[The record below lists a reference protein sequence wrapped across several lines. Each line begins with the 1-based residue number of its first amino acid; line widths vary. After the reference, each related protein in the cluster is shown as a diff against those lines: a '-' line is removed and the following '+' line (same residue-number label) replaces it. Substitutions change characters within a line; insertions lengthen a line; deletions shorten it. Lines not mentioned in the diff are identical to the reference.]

1 MNLNLDE
8 IYDKGVNDP
17 PPDEQVVNPSNT
29 TAKPYVVP
37 DLRTP
42 TGSDAT
48 ISPYSSKDYTG
59 YFKEPLN
66 INKFD
71 PDTRRG
77 LAQSGWDK
85 FGNFTAQTGL
95 KTITGITEGL
105 GYLGSLVGE
114 WGTDRD
120 YANPVTEASKQAS
133 SWVDANFP
141 LYRHNND
148 TWALNDASWWLQNA
162 QGLISSVGAFALEG
176 GIFGAAVNAS
186 KVGEALEL
194 VAGASK
200 LGLRTS
206 RAIGQTSKELITSG
220 LLAYTEGAMSGKR
233 VFDTVYQ
240 TQLQKNLSKGLSL
253 EQADEDAKYTASQS
267 AATAV
272 QLNTIINTGSNFL
285 GGVGEFFNHEK
296 SAVIKAVEKN
306 LLAKNG
312 EDIATTLSRLGTE
325 TAEKYAKE
333 LGTKK
338 SLSKIIREPV
348 AEGIEELTNQFA
360 EKTGIEEGQEG
371 RTHGF
376 LNQLGQLENYF
387 KRTMDSE
394 GALNFVMGAIAGP
407 LQHTL
412 AANLP
417 IHRIETGS
425 KVDEE
430 GKLILDEQGKEQK
443 QYVPGV
449 LGTNLVRKQTVNQ
462 FGANEYFTKIKDKIV
477 ADYTELARVQKEID
491 YAVATGNSVLAD
503 SLREQLFNVANLNS
517 VKMGFGESMKETYRS
532 ILNLDNTRSPLDEK
546 KETVAQLTEQLQQAK
561 DKGEDTTE
569 LEANLKS
576 LTEDI
581 PITPDVTPAMK
592 LNMTDSRENNDY
604 KKKAE
609 DAIKTLDELQSIH
622 DTVMKKYGSDM
633 NMDPENQHVSDMI
646 FNKLGNLHLLK
657 KEKTNIEKQ
666 LADLDAPD
674 AIDFLTSSLVQEHD
688 RKIDR
693 LRDRLLVTEQDIADF
708 KGSDP
713 IKHKALIAKYG
724 AIGVDDSDISSA
736 LTAVGKKLNQ
746 IQSNV
751 TEQIDSEHQ
760 SILNSEY
767 YQKWADKNKDGNYT
781 EFEKSLPES
790 VKDSKLQKMLSQH
803 LSNLENQIQTHTEFA
818 NELQQ
823 APTLTKVIKNTT
835 KYFEKLRNQEVME
848 SLELL
853 KEQET
858 RIETAKLAKKRRYL
872 EAHRLQ
878 TKYSKELE
886 DIQKEKEAIVKE
898 LDKLEDSINLL
909 LLNMS
914 DSDAPYKLQ
923 EWKDKRNELN
933 QRQAD
938 IKDRIT
944 VLQTLWNQAEEVKVA
959 SVEPVQE
966 EEVKNETEEPETPPT
981 EEPEIVTEPTEE
993 ALPIETKTEVE
1004 PIQTPKMD
1012 SLMSMLQEIPDNDK
1026 VSERFKDD
1034 KVTSLDSLKDLK
1046 LGKFTSPQVVLVFRE
1061 AMQEAG
1067 VVLQDLQEDEAE
1079 MEVDTTMEVEPDI
1092 ELSISSTEAT
1102 IDGIQTKNSKPEP
1115 GQETPDN
1122 SKWFGKKQIDPSNS
1136 GAVMTSEYR
1145 ETEKM
1150 VDGELVKNKEST
1162 GKLNKDTNTDILNP
1176 RKLLTGT
1183 AVRLELDTEAE
1194 DFQQMLDADD
1204 SDNIPIKIVY
1214 PDGKKTGTYLHTV
1227 SWVTEEITGSTS
1239 DERFRNTVDVVK
1251 DSQGEILWED
1261 NVHKEADALREL
1273 RTKLVQKFKTDG
1285 LGVDTSILDK
1295 GEGTVEFDFNYRPAS
1310 GPTGLP
1316 GVQLGIVK
1324 GNSIIT
1330 AATGGQDIT
1339 VPEEWEGRT
1348 VGMIRSANGSLVPV
1362 TLQGNLL
1369 FERGQE
1375 SRDYTNFVRITELH
1389 LTPNLTKSQEEAK
1402 VIEEATGFKILTQQG
1417 YRDYIVQHFT
1427 YLTTEADFIKSGAQ
1441 NFIDV
1446 RRPIE
1451 GELNSQ
1457 IKIGN
1462 WFQGSVSPTSTILA
1476 IDGKTGRLKLE
1487 HKKAIQ
1493 DLFSK
1498 RFKSVSLENTDRGIQ
1513 GIQSTGEFKEVNY
1526 DGKSWTVTKN
1536 TDYTSY
1542 IKKSLYTNVKYY
1554 GKSGDTH
1561 VYFNNPI
1568 IKFDP
1573 DPILKLPTFEFK
1585 ADFTMDVNPVDKFQ
1599 SLLSKKTDQEK
1610 RIEVKQ
1616 ALRKAA
1622 KGEGGQF
1629 FVTLVDG
1636 SVEGSVLLSVVGD
1649 ELFIGKEGTIVD
1661 LLLIK
1666 EVRDIDGILFY
1677 SNKEEPV
1684 PVVGTTDDTSKQVTA
1699 ENLQKWYEEAEDHPD
1714 FNGADIAEL
1723 STSLSANG
1731 ITFVESN
1738 PFLSPC

>member
-1 MNLNLDE
+1 MNLDLNE

-17 PPDEQVVNPSNT
+17 PPEEQVVSPSST
-29 TAKPYVVP
+29 PATPYVVP

-48 ISPYSSKDYTG
+48 ISPYNSKDYTS

-71 PDTRRG
+71 PDARRG
-77 LAQSGWDK
+77 LAQSGWNK
-85 FGNFTAQTGL
+85 VGNALAQTGL

-120 YANPVTEASKQAS
+120 YSNPVTEASKQAS

-186 KVGEALEL
+186 RIGTGIEAL
-194 VAGASK
+194 AGASK

-240 TQLQKNLSKGLSL
+240 VQLQKNLSKGLSL
-253 EQADEDAKYTASQS
+253 EQADEEAKYTASQS

-312 EDIATTLSRLGTE
+312 EDITTTLTRLGTE

-360 EKTGIEEGQEG
+360 ERTGIEEGKEG

-417 IHRIETGS
+417 MHRIETGS
-425 KVDEE
+425 KVDAE
-430 GKLILDEQGKEQK
+430 GKLVLDEQGKEQK
-443 QYVPGV
+443 QYAPGV
-449 LGTNLVRKQTVNQ
+449 LGTNFVRKQTVNQ

-491 YAVATGNSVLAD
+491 YAVATGNPVLAD

-546 KETVAQLTEQLQQAK
+546 KASLSQLTEQLQQAK
-561 DKGEDTTE
+561 SQGQDTTE
-569 LEANLKS
+569 LEANLTA
-576 LTEDI
+576 LQEEIAT
-581 PITPDVTPAMK
+581 TPDVTPAMK

-609 DAIKTLDELQSIH
+609 DAIKTLDELQGIH

-674 AIDFLTSSLVQEHD
+674 AIDFLTSPLVQEHD

-693 LRDRLLVTEQDIADF
+693 LRDRLVVTEQDIADL

-724 AIGVDDSDISSA
+724 AIGVDDSDTSSA
-736 LTAVGKKLNQ
+736 LKAVGKKLNQ
-746 IQSNV
+746 IQSSV

-760 SILNSEY
+760 NVLNSEY
-767 YQKWADKNKDGNYT
+767 YQKWVDKNKDSNYT

-803 LSNLENQIQTHTEFA
+803 LSNLENQIKTHTEFA

-823 APTLTKVIKNTT
+823 APTLTKVMKNTT
-835 KYFEKLRNQEVME
+835 KYFEKLRKQELME

-878 TKYSKELE
+878 TIYSKELE
-886 DIQKEKEAIVKE
+886 DIQKEKREITKQLKALTK
-898 LDKLEDSINLL
+898 SINLL
-909 LLNMS
+909 LQNMS
-914 DSDAPYKLQ
+914 DLDAPYKLQ
-923 EWKDKRNELN
+923 EWKDKRNELR
-933 QRQAD
+933 QRQED

-944 VLQTLWNQAEEVKVA
+944 VLQTLWNQAEDVKVA
-959 SVEPVQE
+959 SVEPVQQ
-966 EEVKNETEEPETPPT
+966 EEVKNETEEPETEQT
-981 EEPEIVTEPTEE
+981 EEEPEIVTEPTEE
-993 ALPIETKTEVE
+993 VPPVETKEEVK

-1012 SLMSMLQEIPDNDK
+1012 SLISMSQEIPDIELASLRFLNAK
-1026 VSERFKDD
+1026 VI
-1034 KVTSLDSLKDLK
+1034 SLDSLKDLD
-1046 LGKFTSPQVVLVFRE
+1046 LGKFTSAQVVLAMRE
-1061 AMQEAG
+1061 AAQEG
-1067 VVLQDLQEDEAE
+1067 GEILQDLQEDEAD
-1079 MEVDTTMEVEPDI
+1079 MNTDTTMDVEPEPGID
-1092 ELSISSTEAT
+1092 ISSTGT
-1102 IDGIQTKNSKPEP
+1102 TVDGIQTKNSKPEP
-1115 GQETPDN
+1115 GQETIDN
-1122 SKWFGKKQIDPSNS
+1122 SRWSGKKQVDPSNS

-1150 VDGELVKNKEST
+1150 VDGELVRNKEST
-1162 GKLNKDTNTDILNP
+1162 GKLNKDTSPDILSP
-1176 RKLLTGT
+1176 RKLLPGT
-1183 AVRLELDTEAE
+1183 EVRLELDTEYE
-1194 DFQQMLDADD
+1194 DFQQMLDAQDI
-1204 SDNIPIKIVY
+1204 DNIPIKIVY
-1214 PDGKKTGTYLHTV
+1214 RDGRTTGVYLHTV
-1227 SWVTEEITGSTS
+1227 NWVTEQIEGSDST
-1239 DERFRNTVDVVK
+1239 EAYRNTVDIIDGVP
-1251 DSQGEILWED
+1251 G
-1261 NVHKEADALREL
+1261 NVIKEADALRDL
-1273 RTKLVQKFKTDG
+1273 RSRLVQKFKADG
-1285 LGVDTSILDK
+1285 KGVDTTISDK

-1324 GNSIIT
+1324 GSSIIT
-1330 AATGGQDIT
+1330 AATGGQNMS
-1339 VPEEWEGRT
+1339 VPKEWEGRT

-1369 FERGQE
+1369 FERGQDG
-1375 SRDYTNFVRITELH
+1375 RDYNNFVRITEIH

-1462 WFQGSVSPTSTILA
+1462 WYQGSVSPTSTILA
-1476 IDGKTGRLKLE
+1476 IDGKTGRLKPE

-1498 RFKSVSLENTDRGIQ
+1498 RFKSVSLEDTDRGIQ
-1513 GIQSTGEFKEVNY
+1513 GIQSTTEFKEVNY
-1526 DGKSWTVTKN
+1526 DDKNWTVTKN

-1542 IKKSLYTNVKYY
+1542 IKKSLYTNVRYY

-1561 VYFNNPI
+1561 VYFNNPV

-1573 DPILKLPTFEFK
+1573 SPILKLPTFEFK
-1585 ADFTMDVNPVDKFQ
+1585 EDFTMDVNPVDKFQ
-1599 SLLSKKTDQEK
+1599 SLL
-1610 RIEVKQ
+1610 
-1616 ALRKAA
+1616 
-1622 KGEGGQF
+1622 
-1629 FVTLVDG
+1629 
-1636 SVEGSVLLSVVGD
+1636 
-1649 ELFIGKEGTIVD
+1649 
-1661 LLLIK
+1661 
-1666 EVRDIDGILFY
+1666 
-1677 SNKEEPV
+1677 NKEETV
-1684 PVVGTTDDTSKQVTA
+1684 PVVGTTDDTSKQVTP
-1699 ENLQKWYEEAEDHPD
+1699 ENLQKWYQEAEDHPD